1 MPSVHR
7 WLTAPGRHLARP
19 GMWSVRRMAGE
30 ALLAVGLG
38 LPAAGLDLGA
48 DGGTARAVAVGLA
61 AGTLSVLRRFLPA
74 TVLLA
79 VVTGSLLLD
88 GLAVLLP
95 VVAWSAGRRVERAG
109 RTLGVFAA
117 ACVVSVADGLLEQ
130 FPRPSVS
137 YGVFTLLVTLAVV
150 VVPGLAGRHWSQRR
164 ALTGTLR
171 EYHEQLL
178 RESRMLAD
186 QARLRERQRIA
197 RDMHDSLGHQLVLIS
212 VQAGALEVDREA
224 TERQRRTAGVLREA
238 SVAAMRELREVVG
251 LLREDAEAAGGDD
264 SPQPSAAPEAAGH
277 PGADTSAPGVA
288 GIERLVEASRDA
300 GATVVLRRYG
310 GPRPLPPAAGHAAY
324 RVVQEGLTNAHKH
337 APGAAITVEL
347 RHEPDALVVAVVNG
361 PEPRTAGPGGAVRA
375 VSGGRGLTG
384 LVERAR
390 LAGGMVRA
398 EPTAEGG
405 FRVAGVLPYAPAP
418 EHGPT
423 DPAGAAATTFVHAA
437 DDLREQPRTVP
448 PGEAGPV
455 SDWDQMSREVTRVMR
470 RSSRRSGVAIG
481 CGVAVLAVLLVG
493 FAAVVGFVYFSGE
506 ADKAMID
513 KEKYDSVRVGEPEDE
528 VRGKLPD
535 GKSFLTVG
543 LDEGAP
549 PQPAGSTCL
558 SLNSTEEGSS
568 WSKSPVFRFCF
579 KDGQL
584 IEKKAF
590 EAKL

>member
-1 MPSVHR
+1 MYR
-7 WLTAPGRHLARP
+7 WLTASVRGLARP
-19 GMWSVRRMAGE
+19 GMWSVRRMVGE
-30 ALLAVGLG
+30 ALLAAGLG
-38 LPAAGLDLGA
+38 LPAAGLDLWA

-79 VVTGSLLLD
+79 VVTGSLFLD

-95 VVAWSAGRRVERAG
+95 VVAWSAGRRVDRAG
-109 RTLGVFAA
+109 RALGVFAA
-117 ACVVSVADGLLEQ
+117 ACAVSVADGLLEQ
-130 FPRPSVS
+130 SPRPSVS
-137 YGVFTLLVTLAVV
+137 YAVFTLLVTLAVV

-164 ALTGTLR
+164 TLTGTLR
-171 EYHEQLL
+171 EYHDQLL

-224 TERQRRTAGVLREA
+224 TERQRRAAGVLREA

-251 LLREDAEAAGGDD
+251 LLREDAGAAGDHG
-264 SPQPSAAPEAAGH
+264 PPEPSAAPEAAGQPG
-277 PGADTSAPGVA
+277 PGASAPPGVA
-288 GIERLVEASRDA
+288 GIEGLVAASRDA

-337 APGAAITVEL
+337 APGAPITVEL

-361 PEPRTAGPGGAVRA
+361 PAPRTAGPGGAGRA
-375 VSGGRGLTG
+375 VSGGQGLTG
-384 LVERAR
+384 MAERTR
-390 LAGGMVRA
+390 LAGGLVRA

-405 FRVAGVLPYAPAP
+405 FRVAGVLPYAPAE
-418 EHGPT
+418 EHGST
-423 DPAGAAATTFVHAA
+423 DPAETAATTFVHAA
-437 DDLREQPRTVP
+437 DDLREQPRTAP
-448 PGEAGPV
+448 PGEAGAV
-455 SDWDQMSREVTRVMR
+455 SDWDQMSKEVTRVMR

-481 CGVAVLAVLLVG
+481 CGVAVLAALLVG
-493 FAAVVGFVYFSGE
+493 FAAVVGYVYFSGE
-506 ADKAMID
+506 AGKAMID

-549 PQPAGSTCL
+549 PQPAGATCL
-558 SLNSTEEGSS
+558 SLNSTEEASS

-579 KDGQL
+579 KDGRL
-584 IEKKAF
+584 VEKKAF